1 MQVFEV
7 EKLALRDQT
16 KLEMSQYVTSVTM
29 EDPIINDG
37 QMYQYGQ
44 MSQRQSRFGGAGA
57 TGGTILSKSAGFK

>member
-1 MQVFEV
+1 MQIFEV

-37 QMYQYGQ
+37 QMSQYGQ
-44 MSQRQSRFGGAGA
+44 MSQRSITIGGAGA